1 MGVFSIP
8 AFFIVLR
15 EVLEACLVVGIVLA
29 YINKI
34 GATQYRRYVWW
45 GAIGGIV
52 ISLAVGLAFGIV
64 VWTRGDQLF
73 KEDAEKIFEGITF
86 LVAASLLTWMIV
98 WMMVLGK
105 NLRTKL
111 ETHVDHIVDDDDKSP
126 LRRKLAIFLMVFVQ
140 VLREGIE
147 TVIFLIGTANADENG
162 GWRAIPLPGIL
173 AIVVGIAASFL
184 VFRGLLQL
192 DILKFFLVSS
202 FVLMAFAAGLVSHA
216 FHELQEVDW
225 FGAWEPA
232 EERDWY
238 NAVMW
243 STKSCCHD
251 SENEFFAMLRALFG
265 YQDTPT
271 FVEWATYFG
280 YWLIIAVVF
289 ICINWRLVCAS
300 RSKMLSLAKQL
311 SACALLFTFVA
322 FVFTLMNVT
331 WIGVTT
337 MTLSLVLSV
346 VTVLCLFESTMR
358 LLKPLRRSRRVLL
371 MASGVGWV
379 LLMAFMFVLH
389 LVQMECEGKE
399 DRCNL
404 DMFFFFGLIFDP
416 DFNEQGRQETSW
428 PGIAVLSV
436 SIVLTVYFFGA
447 LAFTVL
453 MSSFNVD
460 TDGYYVGDNGVEE
473 KLLDQKEKV
482 TEEEVYAVP
491 PVAEPVAV

>member
-34 GATQYRRYVWW
+34 GATQYRKYVWY

-52 ISLAVGLAFGIV
+52 VSLAAGLAFGIV

-73 KEDAEKIFEGITF
+73 TGSTEKIFEGITF

-98 WMMVLGK
+98 WMMILGK
-105 NLRTKL
+105 NLRASL
-111 ETHVDHIVDDDDKSP
+111 EKDVDEIIDDDDKSP
-126 LRRKLAIFLMVFVQ
+126 LQRKLAIFFMVFVQ

-147 TVIFLIGTANADENG
+147 TVIFLIGTANADDSG
-162 GWRAIPLPGIL
+162 GWRAIPLAGVL
-173 AIVVGIAASFL
+173 AIIVGIGASYL
-184 VFRGLLQL
+184 VFQGLLQL

-202 FVLMAFAAGLVSHA
+202 FILMAFAAGLVSHA

-225 FGAWEPA
+225 FGAWKPS

-238 NAVMW
+238 NATMW
-243 STKSCCHD
+243 STKACCHD
-251 SENEFFAMLRALFG
+251 KENEFFAMLRALFG

-280 YWLIIAVVF
+280 YWLIIVVVF
-289 ICINWRLVCAS
+289 IGINWQVVRAS
-300 RSKMLSLAKQL
+300 RSRILSLAKKL
-311 SACALLFTFVA
+311 SIWSLLFTFVG

-337 MTLSLVLSV
+337 MTLGLILSV
-346 VTVLCLFESTMR
+346 LTVVSLFESTLR
-358 LLKPLRRSRRVLL
+358 LLKPLKKSRRVLL
-371 MASGVGWV
+371 LACGVGWA

-389 LVQMECEGKE
+389 LVQMQCEGRE
-399 DRCNL
+399 DQCEMA
-404 DMFFFFGLIFDP
+404 MFFFFGLIFDP
-416 DFNEQGRQETSW
+416 DFVVLGRQEKSW
-428 PGIAVLSV
+428 PALAVLSI

-447 LAFTVL
+447 LAFTVIL
-453 MSSFNVD
+453 SSFNVSSDGDYVGDDGMVKVAD
-460 TDGYYVGDNGVEE
+460 TDGADVSD
-473 KLLDQKEKV
+473 D
-482 TEEEVYAVP
+482 
-491 PVAEPVAV
+491 VAETASAQPKAVAV